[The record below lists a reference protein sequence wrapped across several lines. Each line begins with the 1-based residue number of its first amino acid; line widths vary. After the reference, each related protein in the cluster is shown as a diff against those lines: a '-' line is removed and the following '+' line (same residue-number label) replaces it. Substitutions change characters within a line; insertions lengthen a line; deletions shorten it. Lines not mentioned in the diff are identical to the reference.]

1 MMTTF
6 HLVRHGTYPLVDRAL
21 GGRADHTLSPA
32 GQHQAERLAEGFAA
46 ARIAA
51 VVTSPVR
58 RAVDTA
64 APIAARL
71 RLDLQ
76 RDAAFT
82 EIAFG
87 AWEGRS
93 FTELHDDAAWQAWN
107 QFRSTAPSPGEPM
120 LAVQARAVAGLWDWH
135 VRHPEGAV
143 VIVSHA
149 DIIKA
154 VLCHVLGSPLD
165 LMQRLEIGAGSV
177 SEIVLNDRDARVRAV
192 NRQP

>member
-1 MMTTF
+1 MTTF
-6 HLVRHGTYPLVDRAL
+6 HLVRHGAYPLVDNAL
-21 GGRADHTLSPA
+21 GGRADHALSDV
-32 GQHQAERLAEGFAA
+32 GRRQAQRLAEGFAEA
-46 ARIAA
+46 QIVA

-71 RLDLQ
+71 GLDLQ

-87 AWEGRS
+87 DWEGRS
-93 FTELHDDAAWQAWN
+93 FAALQDDPAWQAWN
-107 QFRSTAPSPGEPM
+107 QFRSTAPSPGESM
-120 LAVQARAVAGLWDWH
+120 LAVQTRAVAGLWAWRG
-135 VRHPEGAV
+135 RHFAGSV
-143 VIVSHA
+143 VVVSHA
-149 DIIKA
+149 DVIKA
-154 VLCHVLGSPLD
+154 LLCHVMGAPLD

-177 SEIVLNDRDARVRAV
+177 SEIVLDDRDARVRAV